1 MFWPDKDMLSTKY
14 TTMFETLNKKSF
26 LICFVVLIRAACSF
40 AQTDNV
46 GIGTTT
52 PDPSAVLDVSNPFD
66 AIQGVPSKGMLVP
79 ALTQLQRNLMENQYN
94 DTLANGLLIY
104 ETDDGNFWYYKY
116 DDPIPAT
123 APYGEW
129 IMISTSS
136 VTPNS
141 GTPTGGIIMW
151 SGTIASIPAGW
162 SLCDGSNG
170 TPDLTDKFIIS
181 VASGAENP
189 GTAPVNN
196 EYVEIQNGSPTPPQ
210 RRFFKL
216 AYIMKL

>member
-1 MFWPDKDMLSTKY
+1 MNC
-14 TTMFETLNKKSF
+14 TMFKPSYRIVF
-26 LICFVVLIRAACSF
+26 LAAAMLLF
-40 AQTDNV
+40 ATTDMVAQTDNV

-52 PDPSAVLDVSNPFD
+52 PDPSAVLDVANPFN
-66 AIQGVPSKGMLVP
+66 ALLGVASKGMLVP
-79 ALTQLQRNLMENQYN
+79 AVTQLQRDLMESQYN

-104 ETDDGNFWYYKY
+104 EPELGNFWYYKY
-116 DDPIPAT
+116 DIPTPPI

-129 IMISTSS
+129 VKLSTITS
-136 VTPNS
+136 NNNNDM
-141 GTPTGGIIMW
+141 PTGGIVMW
-151 SGTIASIPAGW
+151 SGSIASIPIGW

-181 VASGAENP
+181 VASSAENP
-189 GTAPVNN
+189 GTAPVVGF
-196 EYVEIQNGSPTPPQ
+196 YVDVEAGATVSPD